1 MQMHELI
8 CLGWFNSVVRLGSQ
22 LNINYPFAASEF
34 RSCSRQLR
42 QAGDSGLN
50 QYDGKNIH
58 FRVSKL
64 HAPQMVLLPFFF
76 GGKEEKD
83 G

>member
-1 MQMHELI
+1 METSTKVNSRMQMHELI
-8 CLGWFNSVVRLGSQ
+8 CLGWFRCSVWHGSQ

-34 RSCSRQLR
+34 RSCFRQLR
-42 QAGDSGLN
+42 QAGGSGLN

-64 HAPQMVLLPFFF
+64 HAP
-76 GGKEEKD
+76 
-83 G
+83 